1 MERNYEIHDK
11 EMLAVIRGLENW
23 RHLLKGTKFKFE
35 IQIDYKNL
43 EYFIKTQKLN
53 QRQAQQVLYLSRF
66 DFMLKHMPGTKI
78 GKTDSLSR
86 RPDWKIEVDKNNKD
100 WVFIKDCQLR
110 SLHEV
115 VIEGLEIDIVEK
127 IKRARDKDKQV
138 VRVIEEMKKAKIRVL
153 RGKE

>member
-1 MERNYEIHDK
+1 M
-11 EMLAVIRGLENW
+11 
-23 RHLLKGTKFKFE
+23 
-35 IQIDYKNL
+35 
-43 EYFIKTQKLN
+43 
-53 QRQAQQVLYLSRF
+53 
-66 DFMLKHMPGTKI
+66 
-78 GKTDSLSR
+78 
-86 RPDWKIEVDKNNKD
+86 
-100 WVFIKDCQLR
+100 R